1 MKKDKN
7 FYALILAGGL
17 GSRFWPASKESLPKQ
32 FIDLTGSGKTLIQE
46 TFIRIQKII
55 QIENIFISTNE
66 KYKELVLKQIPEIN
80 SKNLICEQVK
90 RNTAPS
96 ILYASLK
103 ISQINKNSKMI
114 VLPSDHYIKKLNEF
128 YKNVEHAFSVSKS
141 DRLVTFGINP
151 KFPSTNYGYIKVKNT
166 RESFQK
172 VLRFTEKP
180 GRKLAEKFLRSNMY
194 FWNSGIFIWSTE
206 SILNAFKIFEPDL
219 IKIFK
224 SNLRNFDSDEEM
236 HFFKIIFPKI
246 KSLSIDYSILEKAQN
261 TYVIKSDFQWSD
273 LGTWES
279 LFETLSKK
287 NLKKNIN
294 IGFKEN
300 YLNSSDGNIMFSD
313 QKKIIILD
321 SLQDHIIVNNKEML
335 MIIPRKKIE
344 SIQKLK
350 EILIKR
356 FGDDFN

>member
-55 QIENIFISTNE
+55 QIENIFISTSE
-66 KYKELVLKQIPEIN
+66 KYKDLVLKQIPNIN
-80 SKNLICEQVK
+80 LNNLICEPLK
-90 RNTAPS
+90 RNTGPS

-103 ISQINKNSKMI
+103 INQINKKSKVI

-128 YKNVEHAFSVSKS
+128 YKNVEQAFSVSKS

-151 KFPSTNYGYIKVKNT
+151 HFPSTNYGYIEVNDTK
-166 RESFQK
+166 ESFQK

-180 GRKLAEKFLRSNMY
+180 GKELAEKFLRSNMH

-219 IKIFK
+219 IKTFK
-224 SNLRNFDSDEEM
+224 KNLRNFDSDEEI

-246 KSLSIDYSILEKAQN
+246 KSSSIDYSILEKAQN
-261 TYVIKSDFQWSD
+261 TYVIKSDFEWSD

-287 NLKKNIN
+287 NIKKNIN
-294 IGFKEN
+294 IGFKEI

-321 SLQDHIIVNNKEML
+321 SLHDYIVVNNKEML
-335 MIIPRKKIE
+335 MIVPRKKIE
-344 SIQKLK
+344 SIQNLR
-350 EILIKR
+350 EILVKR
-356 FGDDFN
+356 FGNDFN

>member
-7 FYALILAGGL
+7 FYALVLAGGL

-96 ILYASLK
+96 ILYACLK
-103 ISQINKNSKMI
+103 ISQINKKSKVI
-114 VLPSDHYIKKLNEF
+114 VLPSDHYIEKLNEF
-128 YKNVEHAFSVSKS
+128 YKNVEHAFTVSKS

-219 IKIFK
+219 IKTFK

-246 KSLSIDYSILEKAQN
+246 KSLSI
-261 TYVIKSDFQWSD
+261 
-273 LGTWES
+273 
-279 LFETLSKK
+279 
-287 NLKKNIN
+287 
-294 IGFKEN
+294 
-300 YLNSSDGNIMFSD
+300 
-313 QKKIIILD
+313 
-321 SLQDHIIVNNKEML
+321 
-335 MIIPRKKIE
+335 
-344 SIQKLK
+344 
-350 EILIKR
+350 
-356 FGDDFN
+356 

>member
-66 KYKELVLKQIPEIN
+66 KYKELVLKQIPEIS

-103 ISQINKNSKMI
+103 ISQINKKSKVI

-219 IKIFK
+219 IKTFK
-224 SNLRNFDSDEEM
+224 SNLRNFDSDEEI
-236 HFFKIIFPKI
+236 HFLKLFFPKI

-344 SIQKLK
+344 SIQNLR

-356 FGDDFN
+356 FGNDFN